1 MKEKFRFKKE
11 MGQNF
16 ISDPALI
23 ERLAEAAQVTR
34 EDGVLEIGPGRG
46 ALTCALARR
55 CRRLIA
61 VELDRTLLD
70 GLETTLALY
79 PNAEVVEGDILRAD
93 LPALVARLG
102 VPCRVAANLPYNI
115 TTPVVEKLL
124 RARLPFASLAIM
136 VQKEVGDKMTAGPGE
151 AGYGPFSLLVQY
163 FAEAR
168 EVLRVDASY
177 FTPRPRVDSSFML
190 LAPREAPPVAV
201 RDEAMAPAN
210 DSRVVCHAAQNA
222 AEQRDGRFFPL
233 PSDGAGRAGKR
244 RRPAGRAGRAGEPG
258 TIRAPGGCAQ
268 RRVTTASSGLRFF
281 GRGAPV
287 SAA

>member
-23 ERLAEAAQVTR
+23 ERLAEVAQVTR

-168 EVLRVDASY
+168 EVLRVDASC

-201 RDEAMAPAN
+201 RDEAM
-210 DSRVVCHAAQNA
+210 
-222 AEQRDGRFFPL
+222 L
-233 PSDGAGRAGKR
+233 R
-244 RRPAGRAGRAGEPG
+244 R
-258 TIRAPGGCAQ
+258 TIRASFAMRRKTLLNNVMAGFSLSRPTAQ
-268 RRVTTASSGLRFF
+268 AALESAGVRPDARAEQASLEQFARLADALSEG
-281 GRGAPV
+281 
-287 SAA
+287 